1 MSEANLTECELAYQ
15 LTYHPF
21 YMIAQFWSFFV
32 SLLAMPSLIFF
43 MVEKVFKLPFHG
55 NLKFLLV
62 SYFIGTFLFAS
73 IICFTFGYHF
83 FVPFFVT
90 SNCDLIINATL
101 FKYGHMIALIF
112 MTIPMILP
120 TAFTVERFVALKM
133 AHSYEHVRTLLGP
146 VLVLVVIAIDSM
158 FLYDIYGQ
166 EKFDKPFINFILVPA
181 TSALQFNSFLWY
193 MLYLKITNFICNL
206 ILLFIHKILHQR
218 YRRKNVSLSVK
229 YEMQEISQ
237 SSRFT
242 LIVTFT
248 HLLFFGWYVSTI
260 LLIRTVGPDF
270 FRGFINYTV
279 MRGVYCATPTYNLV
293 IVFIGFKALNHLNF
307 KRNNKV
313 QSTIQIKSTGQE
325 GAENYDNAISNYW
338 DSVYTMNKSKL

>member
-1 MSEANLTECELAYQ
+1 
-15 LTYHPF
+15 
-21 YMIAQFWSFFV
+21 
-32 SLLAMPSLIFF
+32 
-43 MVEKVFKLPFHG
+43 
-55 NLKFLLV
+55 
-62 SYFIGTFLFAS
+62 
-73 IICFTFGYHF
+73 
-83 FVPFFVT
+83 
-90 SNCDLIINATL
+90 
-101 FKYGHMIALIF
+101 
-112 MTIPMILP
+112 
-120 TAFTVERFVALKM
+120 
-133 AHSYEHVRTLLGP
+133 
-146 VLVLVVIAIDSM
+146 
-158 FLYDIYGQ
+158 
-166 EKFDKPFINFILVPA
+166 
-181 TSALQFNSFLWY
+181 
-193 MLYLKITNFICNL
+193 
-206 ILLFIHKILHQR
+206 
-218 YRRKNVSLSVK
+218 
-229 YEMQEISQ
+229 MQEISQ